1 LDNDVRWPV
10 KSDAAIC
17 DQMVRLFWTTICIF
31 WTAIYGFVL
40 WDRN

>member
-1 LDNDVRWPV
+1 MGMGVDPTLV
-10 KSDAAIC
+10 DAAANI
-17 DQMVRLFWTTICIF
+17 WTTICIF